1 MSREPERPFLPMSW
15 ELGGDLMSGMA
26 DSIRERRAR
35 ESWEEWE
42 EGVDEGETT
51 TVEEAWERVWED
63 EEENEWEDEEWEE
76 EDEWE
81 DEEEEWE
88 DETWKEPLTEELKS
102 VFKKALGPLVD
113 FMADVA
119 TLATVP
125 AALLLLATAHQTTF
139 DILETA
145 LLLWG
150 ATAATLMIANTKT
163 RLLQKLRLR

>member
-1 MSREPERPFLPMSW
+1 MSEPERPFLPMSW

-35 ESWEEWE
+35 EVPGWK

-51 TVEEAWERVWED
+51 TVEAWERVWED
-63 EEENEWEDEEWEE
+63 EEENEWEDEEYEEEEWEE
-76 EDEWE
+76 EDEW
-81 DEEEEWE
+81 DDEEWE
-88 DETWKEPLTEELKS
+88 VSEKPTLFERVSGLLIG
-102 VFKKALGPLVD
+102 FID

-125 AALLLLATAHQTTF
+125 AALLLLATAYQTTF

-150 ATAATLMIANTKT
+150 ATAATLMIANAKT

>member
-1 MSREPERPFLPMSW
+1 V
-15 ELGGDLMSGMA
+15 SGSC

-35 ESWEEWE
+35 ESWEDGRE
-42 EGVDEGETT
+42 EGVEVETT
-51 TVEEAWERVWED
+51 TVEEAWQKIWED
-63 EEENEWEDEEWEE
+63 
-76 EDEWE
+76 
-81 DEEEEWE
+81 EEWE

-125 AALLLLATAHQTTF
+125 AALLLVATAYQTTF
-139 DILETA
+139 NVLETA